1 MYPKVDTGLG
11 SLARSSGPYT
21 PDPYTNLCNPSF
33 VKGPMIPKDPRVIRD
48 VLGRLS
54 MEVHDG

>member
-1 MYPKVDTGLG
+1 MYPKVDTGSG

-21 PDPYTNLCNPSF
+21 PDPYTNLCNPNN
-33 VKGPMIPKDPRVIRD
+33 VKVWVIPKDPRVNMD